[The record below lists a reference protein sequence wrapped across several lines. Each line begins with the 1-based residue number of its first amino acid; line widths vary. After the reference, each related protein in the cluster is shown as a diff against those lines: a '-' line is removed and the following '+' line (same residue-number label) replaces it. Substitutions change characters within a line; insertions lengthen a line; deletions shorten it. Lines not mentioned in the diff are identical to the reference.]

1 MNNTRGWKPETGD
14 RIWDTGCSRFVGY
27 KIGVRLNME
36 ENGKIIQYHRTNIL
50 IWGAIVSFVIILTLL
65 AYYLDSSNTL
75 LPAESA
81 AQVNQVLF
89 LMAVVIA
96 FGILFLK
103 RSLFNPKKI
112 IESPIEKPPPEKI
125 DFVLARLRRNYVIVW
140 AMGEIIG
147 VIGFVNYM
155 VTVDIQYLLVFT
167 VVSIYS
173 ILINMPRIS
182 VAESC
187 MELAKENQ

>member
-1 MNNTRGWKPETGD
+1 MEND
-14 RIWDTGCSRFVGY
+14 L
-27 KIGVRLNME
+27 RLKN
-36 ENGKIIQYHRTNIL
+36 YHKTNII
-50 IWGAIVSFVIILTLL
+50 IWVAILSFVVILILL
-65 AYYLDSSNTL
+65 GYFIDSSSKMV
-75 LPAESA
+75 PAINA

-96 FGILFLK
+96 FGILFFK
-103 RSLFNPKKI
+103 RSLFNPRKL
-112 IESPIEKPPPEKI
+112 IENSSEKSFSEKI

-140 AMGEIIG
+140 AMGETIG

-155 VTVDIQYLLVFT
+155 VTVDFQYLLVFA

-187 MELAKENQ
+187 MDLVNENQ